1 MGFVATRVDRGGQ
14 RWSAPCGA
22 GQISRQQILKKLLE
36 ELCRE
41 VPSSV
46 PTTTALAA
54 GAVRGN
60 VHTNTGVGQAGRG
73 QAHKLSWSS
82 IYVCTAKE
90 EYEKER
96 IVPWT
101 QEDTS

>member
-14 RWSAPCGA
+14 HWCAPCGA

-41 VPSSV
+41 VP
-46 PTTTALAA
+46 TTTALAA
-54 GAVRGN
+54 GAVCGN

-73 QAHKLSWSS
+73 QVHKLSWSS
-82 IYVCTAKE
+82 IYVCTAE
-90 EYEKER
+90 EEHEKE
-96 IVPWT
+96 
-101 QEDTS
+101 